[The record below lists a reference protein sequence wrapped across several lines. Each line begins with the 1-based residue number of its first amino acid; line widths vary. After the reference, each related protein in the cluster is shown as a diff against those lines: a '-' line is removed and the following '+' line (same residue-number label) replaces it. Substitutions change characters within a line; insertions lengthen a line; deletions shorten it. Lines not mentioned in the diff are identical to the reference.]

1 MLTIELAVSFH
12 VSAGTHVVVESSE
25 AVRERFGPMVLQKCK
40 EWQLRWAR
48 SRLRWESSN
57 NRFERS
63 RGQVFVEPRRE
74 SMVEIKCLRSTLTKP
89 RVAQP
94 HR

>member
-12 VSAGTHVVVESSE
+12 VSAGTRVVVESSE
-25 AVRERFGPMVLQKCK
+25 RCANGFGQMVLQKCK

-63 RGQVFVEPRRE
+63 RGASSVSQGGDR
-74 SMVEIKCLRSTLTKP
+74 
-89 RVAQP
+89 
-94 HR
+94 